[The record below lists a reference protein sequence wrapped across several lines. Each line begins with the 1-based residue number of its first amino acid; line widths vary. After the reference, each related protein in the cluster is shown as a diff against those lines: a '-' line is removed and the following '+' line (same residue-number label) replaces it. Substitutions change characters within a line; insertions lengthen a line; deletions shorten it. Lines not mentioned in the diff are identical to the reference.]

1 MGMWAGVQGQREEG
15 EVIFNYKGF
24 SFCVNTPEKR
34 HFNISGGNSKRPISN
49 HRSVYFNCEVLGY

>member
-24 SFCVNTPEKR
+24 SFCVNMPDKC
-34 HFNISGGNSKRPISN
+34 HFHISGGNSKGPISN
-49 HRSVYFNCEVLGY
+49 HRSV